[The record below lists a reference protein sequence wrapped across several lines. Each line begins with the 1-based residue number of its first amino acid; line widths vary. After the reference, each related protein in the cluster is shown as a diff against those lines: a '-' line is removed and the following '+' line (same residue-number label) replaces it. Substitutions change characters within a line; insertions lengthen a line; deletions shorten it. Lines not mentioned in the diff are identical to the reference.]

1 MPLGLA
7 YQVLKDI
14 VALAKMAEGEPIDP
28 GTSDLDQLKKM
39 GLVEANEDDAAYRW
53 SNPQKL
59 FARTEAPDAAY
70 DVVWV
75 TDRLRRDKKKIVRY
89 RMHGEIDAVL
99 IRKKD

>member
-28 GTSDLDQLKKM
+28 GTNDLDQLKKM
-39 GLVEANEDDAAYRW
+39 GLVEASGNDAAYRW

-70 DVVWV
+70 EVVWV
-75 TDRLRRDKKKIVRY
+75 TDRLRRDKMKIVRY
-89 RMHGEIDAVL
+89 RMDGQIDAVL